1 MEDTFSNAFV
11 ILLIGMLTVF
21 FILLLVMLS
30 GNLLIR
36 ITNRF
41 AAVVEEISTVS
52 PGASSSISKKKIAAI
67 SAVISELSGGTAI
80 IEKIEK
86 ID

>member
-1 MEDTFSNAFV
+1 MEDSFSNAFV

-21 FILLLVMLS
+21 FILLLVMLC
-30 GNLLIR
+30 GNLLIK
-36 ITNRF
+36 ITNKF
-41 AAVVEEISTVS
+41 ATVVEKASIVNPS
-52 PGASSSISKKKIAAI
+52 ASSSISKKKIAAI

-80 IEKIEK
+80 IKKIEK